1 MAIPKQIIDVYKRQ
15 GYHFVGKTSVVKPC
29 HWLKASLLTK
39 GEKFCYKQK
48 FYGIPSHRCLQMS
61 PTLAC
66 TQQCLYCWRV
76 QASDL
81 NLSWDEMSLMDYDEP
96 EEIVVKAI
104 LKQRQI
110 LSGLKSNKLVD
121 RKMLEEAFRPIHAA
135 ISLVGEPTLY
145 PKIGELIG
153 SFFSHGFKTVFLV
166 TNGTNPKVLSNLEY
180 EPSQLYVSLSAP
192 DEETYRKVCRPRIK
206 DGWERLNET
215 LELLKSF
222 SCPTVI
228 RVTLVKQ
235 LNMHSPEKYAKL
247 ICKAEP
253 TYVEPKAAMSLGWF
267 RYRLPLDAMPRFEEV
282 KEFGEQLSR
291 YTGYKMIDFSV
302 NSRII
307 LLSKLDKPI
316 KLV

>member
-1 MAIPKQIIDVYKRQ
+1 
-15 GYHFVGKTSVVKPC
+15 
-29 HWLKASLLTK
+29 
-39 GEKFCYKQK
+39 
-48 FYGIPSHRCLQMS
+48 
-61 PTLAC
+61 
-66 TQQCLYCWRV
+66 
-76 QASDL
+76 
-81 NLSWDEMSLMDYDEP
+81 MSLTNYDEP

-110 LSGLKSNKLVD
+110 LSGLKSNKKVD
-121 RKMLEEAFRPIHAA
+121 RRMLEEAFRPIHAA

-166 TNGTNPKVLSNLEY
+166 TNGTNPKVLSNLDY

-192 DEETYRKVCRPRIK
+192 DEETYRKVCRPIIN
-206 DGWERLNET
+206 DGWQRLNET

-228 RVTLVKQ
+228 RITLVKK

-247 ICKAEP
+247 ICKADP

-282 KEFGEQLSR
+282 KDFGELLSR
-291 YTGYKMIDFSV
+291 HTGYNVIDSSI
-302 NSRII
+302 NSRIV
-307 LLSKLDKPI
+307 LLSRLNRPMKLI
-316 KLV
+316 